1 MSDNIEQEIEQEEEI
16 VLDPVVEELKSTKDQ
31 LLRLAAEFDNYK
43 KRTARDTEQA
53 RQNARADLFGQLL
66 PLMDNFTRAAEAAC
80 TDDCLDDYKQ
90 GVQMI
95 FDQFVAMFAANE
107 VAAFGEVGEEFDP
120 NCHNAVM
127 HVEDENFGANTIM
140 AVHSKG
146 YRMKDRIIREAMVGV
161 AN

>member
-1 MSDNIEQEIEQEEEI
+1 MNENIDQEIEQEEEI
-16 VLDPVVEELKSTKDQ
+16 ALDPVVEELKTAKEQ

-53 RQNARADLFGQLL
+53 RQNARADLFAQLL
-66 PLMDNFTRAAEAAC
+66 PLMDNFDRAACA
-80 TDDCLDDYKQ
+80 DGNIDDYKQ

-95 FDQFVAMFAANE
+95 FDQFVAMFAAND
-107 VAAFGEVGEEFDP
+107 VVAFGEAGEEFDP

-127 HVEDENFGANTIM
+127 HVEDENFGTNTIM

-146 YRMKDRIIREAMVGV
+146 YRMKDRVIREAMVGV